1 MKTTSLKRFRDNF
14 NNYIA
19 HIISTHTPLRVTQQS
34 GESLVIMR
42 AEDWEQEQETLYI
55 LQNSDLMQ
63 QISQSFS
70 THQGRMGYQPTVEQI
85 NEITCVLGKNVAS
98 L

>member
-85 NEITCVLGKNVAS
+85 NEITGV
-98 L
+98 